1 MAEAGLMAVAN
12 PAINIM
18 IQGRHD
24 TYPKRRG
31 LTRVPELRAA
41 GLTVAFGS
49 DCMMDPWYP
58 LGMADMLDIAFMGL
72 HVAQTQ
78 SPAGIRAAFD
88 AVTVEAAAVMGLEGY
103 GLAPGCRADMVLL
116 QARDPVEAV
125 RTRAARLA
133 VVRGGAVLAESPARV
148 ATLHLPDGA
157 ESVPLNGR

>member
-1 MAEAGLMAVAN
+1 MVVAN
-12 PAINIM
+12 PAINIL

-24 TYPKRRG
+24 SYPKRRG

-58 LGMADMLDIAFMGL
+58 LGMADMLDIAFIGL
-72 HVAQTQ
+72 HVGQMQ
-78 SPAGIRAAFD
+78 SPAGIRACFD
-88 AVTVEAAAVMGLEGY
+88 AVTVDAARVMGLDGY

-116 QARDPVEAV
+116 DARDPVEAV

-133 VVRGGAVLAESPARV
+133 VIRSGAVLAESPARV
-148 ATLHLPDGA
+148 ATLHGPAGPEAVSLT
-157 ESVPLNGR
+157 LR